1 MEEILSESQGK
12 ILLVPKLS
20 SHGIYNGCKHF
31 NIFSKLFYGN
41 GGHWGQEVIF
51 KVAEAKFGNSSSF
64 RRFSLENFH
73 WFRFRGC
80 WTSANSATL
89 EGAQGIFSKNTF
101 LKYLAEPF
109 LRSLRSNDLETKN
122 DENFLMKTYENLS
135 EEAG

>member
-80 WTSANSATL
+80 WTSGNSATL
-89 EGAQGIFSKNTF
+89 EGAQEILSKNTF
-101 LKYLAEPF
+101 LKSVHSMEK
-109 LRSLRSNDLETKN
+109 DETCLDFIQEIFTK
-122 DENFLMKTYENLS
+122 S
-135 EEAG
+135 VHRAGV